1 MISDKITSENVVKK
15 IKIKQKNID
24 NKIIKEEEID
34 IDGSN

>member
-15 IKIKQKNID
+15 IRIKQKNID
-24 NKIIKEEEID
+24 NKIIKKEEID